1 MPSKKPYVRS
11 VPLELIWTGYHWESM
26 REQYFR
32 KHNRH
37 QKAEEAYLLRTLYK
51 QRLWEECGVEV
62 TL

>member
-11 VPLELIWTGYHWESM
+11 VPLDLIWTGYHWETM

-32 KHNRH
+32 KHNRN
-37 QKAEEAYLLRTLYK
+37 QQAEEAYLLRTLYK